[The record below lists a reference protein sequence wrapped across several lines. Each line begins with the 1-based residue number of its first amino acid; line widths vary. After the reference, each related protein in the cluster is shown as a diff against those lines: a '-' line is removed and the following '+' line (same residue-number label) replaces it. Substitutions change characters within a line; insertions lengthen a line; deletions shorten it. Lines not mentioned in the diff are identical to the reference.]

1 VTPLDLHDASSG
13 ETLQLLVGGGQGE
26 PEMLLLIE
34 RPTARGI
41 VRVRSW
47 TSDDWSAPPS
57 AAERTVAE
65 VLAEVERWV
74 RQRRGL
80 NHSLSAVRQWL
91 DAGRGTRGE
100 GRGKQ

>member
-34 RPTARGI
+34 RPTSRGI

-47 TSDDWSAPPS
+47 TSEDWSAPAA
-57 AAERTVAE
+57 AAERTVADL
-65 VLAEVERWV
+65 LADVERWA

-91 DAGRGTRGE
+91 NG
-100 GRGKQ
+100 

>member
-1 VTPLDLHDASSG
+1 MTPLDLHDASSG

-41 VRVRSW
+41 VRVRTW
-47 TSDDWSAPPS
+47 TSDDWSAPP
-57 AAERTVAE
+57 AASEQPTAE
-65 VLAEVERWV
+65 LLADVERWA

-80 NHSLSAVRQWL
+80 NHSLTVVRRWL
-91 DAGRGTRGE
+91 E
-100 GRGKQ
+100 G

>member
-1 VTPLDLHDASSG
+1 MTPLDLHDASSSD
-13 ETLQLLVGGGQGE
+13 TLQLLVGGGQGE

-34 RPTARGI
+34 RPQAGGV

-47 TSDDWSAPPS
+47 SSDDWTAAPTTS
-57 AAERTVAE
+57 ERQTADL
-65 VLAEVERWV
+65 LADVERWA

-91 DAGRGTRGE
+91 LR
-100 GRGKQ
+100 

>member
-1 VTPLDLHDASSG
+1 MTPLDLHDASSG

-34 RPTARGI
+34 RPTPRGI

-47 TSDDWSAPPS
+47 TSEDWSAAP
-57 AAERTVAE
+57 AASERPVADL
-65 VLAEVERWV
+65 LADVERWA

-91 DAGRGTRGE
+91 IASRE
-100 GRGKQ
+100 

>member
-13 ETLQLLVGGGQGE
+13 DTLQLLVGGGQGE

-34 RPTARGI
+34 RPTARGV

-47 TSDDWSAPPS
+47 SSDDWTAPP
-57 AAERTVAE
+57 AASERPVAD
-65 VLAEVERWV
+65 LRAEVERWA

-91 DAGRGTRGE
+91 LSTD
-100 GRGKQ
+100 

>member
-13 ETLQLLVGGGQGE
+13 DTLQLLVGGGQGE
-26 PEMLLLIE
+26 PELLLLIE
-34 RPTARGI
+34 RPTARGV

-47 TSDDWSAPPS
+47 SSDDWTAPPATS
-57 AAERTVAE
+57 ERQTSDL
-65 VLAEVERWV
+65 LADVERWT

-91 DAGRGTRGE
+91 NA
-100 GRGKQ
+100 

>member
-1 VTPLDLHDASSG
+1 VTPLDLHDTSSG
-13 ETLQLLVGGGQGE
+13 ETLQLLVGSGQGE

-47 TSDDWSAPPS
+47 TSEDWSAPPA
-57 AAERTVAE
+57 AAERPTADL
-65 VLAEVERWV
+65 LADIERWA

-80 NHSLSAVRQWL
+80 NHSLSVVRRWL
-91 DAGRGTRGE
+91 DG
-100 GRGKQ
+100 

>member
-1 VTPLDLHDASSG
+1 MTPLDLHEASSG

-34 RPTARGI
+34 RPTARGL

-47 TSDDWSAPPS
+47 TSDDWTAPPV
-57 AAERTVAE
+57 AAERTVGE
-65 VLAEVERWV
+65 LLADVERWA

-91 DAGRGTRGE
+91 DAGRR
-100 GRGKQ
+100 

>member
-1 VTPLDLHDASSG
+1 MTPLDLHDASSG

-26 PEMLLLIE
+26 PELLLLIE
-34 RPTARGI
+34 RPTTRGM

-47 TSDDWSAPPS
+47 SSDDWSAPPS
-57 AAERTVAE
+57 TSDRSAAEL
-65 VLAEVERWV
+65 LADVERWA

-91 DAGRGTRGE
+91 QG
-100 GRGKQ
+100 